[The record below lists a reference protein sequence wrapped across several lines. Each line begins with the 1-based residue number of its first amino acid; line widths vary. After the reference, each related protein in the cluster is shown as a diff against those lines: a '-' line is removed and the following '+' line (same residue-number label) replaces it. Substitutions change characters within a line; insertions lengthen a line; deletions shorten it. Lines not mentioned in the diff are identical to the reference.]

1 MQYEE
6 KRAFM
11 RINIDCDM
19 IYRFIDSTQF
29 LQARCISLSGAG
41 VSFLTQQ
48 PSCDEGKAIEMSIT
62 PQNPLTPSLT
72 AFVEVIRVTRKDAD
86 NYEIAATIKSI
97 KG

>member
-11 RINIDCDM
+11 RINVDCDM
-19 IYRFIDSTQF
+19 TYRLIDGHQF
-29 LQARCISLSGAG
+29 ENARCTSLSGAG
-41 VSFLTQQ
+41 VSFIAQQ
-48 PSCDEGKAIEMSIT
+48 HCDEGKAIEISIT
-62 PQNPLTPSLT
+62 PQNSLTPSLT
-72 AFVEVIRVTRKDAD
+72 AFVEVIRVCAKDAG

>member
-11 RINIDCDM
+11 RINVDCDM
-19 IYRFIDSTQF
+19 RYRLIDSNQF
-29 LQARCISLSGAG
+29 ETARCTSLSGAG
-41 VSFLTQQ
+41 VSFIAPQR
-48 PSCDEGKAIEMSIT
+48 CEEGKAVEISIT

-72 AFVEVIRVTRKDAD
+72 AFVEVIRVTAKDAD

>member
-19 IYRFIDSTQF
+19 AYRLIDSHQF
-29 LQARCISLSGAG
+29 ETARCTSLSGAG
-41 VSFLTQQ
+41 VSFIAPQY
-48 PSCDEGKAIEMSIT
+48 CDEGKAIEISIT
-62 PQNPLTPSLT
+62 PQNSLTPSLT
-72 AFVEVIRVTRKDAD
+72 AFVEVIRVTPKDAD

>member
-11 RINIDCDM
+11 RVDVNCEM
-19 IYRFIDSTQF
+19 RYRLVDSNEFQSAQCT
-29 LQARCISLSGAG
+29 SLSGSG
-41 VSFLTQQ
+41 MSFISSH
-48 PSCDEGKAIEMSIT
+48 SCQEGQAAEISIT
-62 PQNPLTPSLT
+62 PQNSLTPSLT
-72 AFVEVIRVTRKDAD
+72 AFVEIIRVIQSTSG

>member
-1 MQYEE
+1 MKYEE

-11 RINIDCDM
+11 RINVDCDM
-19 IYRFIDSTQF
+19 IYRLIDSTQF
-29 LQARCISLSGAG
+29 QQARCISLSGAG
-41 VSFLTQQ
+41 VSFLTHQ
-48 PSCDEGKAIEMSIT
+48 PCDEGKAIEISIT

-72 AFVEVIRVTRKDAD
+72 AFVEVIRVNAKDAN